1 MPLSRGAIPGYP
13 TSMRILAALRPLPD
27 AALRLEGAARDA
39 LYRVTRTRVL
49 TALTLIYAFFYTTRG
64 VLDVVKKPLLDGG
77 IFDADQL
84 GTIGTCLLTA
94 YAVGKLMNGLIAD
107 RVRVSRFIALGLG
120 ISAVINILMG
130 LNTAFFFA
138 CALWAFNGY
147 AQGVG
152 AATCV
157 RSLSQW
163 FSGSERGRAYGVWS
177 AAHSLGEGATLLV
190 IASIAVHLGWR
201 AGFVAPGLAC
211 LIVAVA
217 SLFVLRDRPEA
228 YGLPEVHDWKGE
240 PHDDT
245 MSVRAAQL
253 EVIRNPAIW
262 ICAVASAFLFVTRYG
277 VKSWGILYLQE
288 QRHYSLPSAAAF
300 IAMNT
305 LSGLFGSVAYGFLSD
320 IAFKAR
326 RPPVTLLFGIVEIAA
341 LIVLFFGPRNGW
353 VLTGAL
359 IVYGFTLS
367 GILAALGGLMAVD
380 VSSKRAAGMAM
391 GFIGFISYLGAA
403 TQEKLSGLFLKAH
416 TVIGADHAKHIDDWS
431 GPIALW
437 IGGSVVSLLLA
448 ATLWRVRHKE

>member
-1 MPLSRGAIPGYP
+1 M
-13 TSMRILAALRPLPD
+13 
-27 AALRLEGAARDA
+27 
-39 LYRVTRTRVL
+39 
-49 TALTLIYAFFYTTRG
+49 TALTLVYAFFYTTRG

-84 GTIGTCLLTA
+84 GTIGTCLLGA
-94 YAVGKLMNGLIAD
+94 YAVGKLLNGFVAD
-107 RVRVSRFIALGLG
+107 RVRVSRFLALGLG
-120 ISAVINILMG
+120 ASAVLNILMG
-130 LNTAFFFA
+130 LNTLYLAA
-138 CALWAFNGY
+138 CALWLFNGY
-147 AQGVG
+147 SQGVG

-157 RSLSQW
+157 RSLTQW

-177 AAHSLGEGATLLV
+177 AAHSLGEGATLV
-190 IASIAVHLGWR
+190 VTASVVVHLGWR
-201 AGFVAPGLAC
+201 AGFIAPGVAC
-211 LIVAVA
+211 LAIAFA
-217 SLFVLRDRPEA
+217 SWFVLRDRPQA

-240 PHDDT
+240 PHTDT
-245 MSVRAAQL
+245 ATSTRAAQL
-253 EVIRNPAIW
+253 EVLRDPAIW

-288 QRHYSLPSAAAF
+288 QRGYSLPSAAGF

-305 LSGLFGSVAYGFLSD
+305 LSGLFGSVVYGFMSD
-320 IAFKAR
+320 IAFRAR
-326 RPPVTLLFGIVEIAA
+326 RPPATLLFGIVEIAA

-359 IVYGFTLS
+359 VVYGFTLS

-403 TQEKLSGLFLKAH
+403 TQEKLSGMFLKAH
-416 TVIGADHAKHIDDWS
+416 TLVGADGKKHIDDWS